1 VARPSE
7 RNGGLKRPLRAK
19 PSLSRKIPVSALVLV
34 HTPEL
39 RVLLL
44 EREDFPGFWQSVT
57 GSQEDAEPLVQ
68 TATRELK
75 EETGID
81 AATYGGV
88 VDWQLSNVYEIY
100 PRWRHR
106 YPEGTTHNTEH
117 VFALEVPHP
126 IPIRLNP
133 REHLSHLWL
142 PWQEAAAKCFSWSN
156 RAAIEA
162 LPARFNPTPTA
173 RSIR

>member
-1 VARPSE
+1 MNDKV
-7 RNGGLKRPLRAK
+7 
-19 PSLSRKIPVSALVLV
+19 PVSTLVLV
-34 HTPEL
+34 HTPDL

-44 EREDFPGFWQSVT
+44 ERADFPGFWQSVT
-57 GSQEDAEPLVQ
+57 GSQEHGESLFE
-68 TATRELK
+68 TATRELM

-88 VDWQLSNVYEIY
+88 VDWHLSNVYEIF

-106 YPEGTTHNTEH
+106 YPAGTTHNTEH
-117 VFALEVPHP
+117 VFALEVPDA
-126 IPIRLNP
+126 IPVRLNP

-142 PWQEAAAKCFSWSN
+142 PWQEAAPKVFSWSN

-162 LPARFNPTPTA
+162 LPARSASTA

>member
-1 VARPSE
+1 MTI
-7 RNGGLKRPLRAK
+7 
-19 PSLSRKIPVSALVLV
+19 LSRKIPISTLVLV
-34 HTPEL
+34 HTPDL

-44 EREDFPGFWQSVT
+44 ERADFSGFWQSVT
-57 GSQEDAEPLVQ
+57 GSQEDGESLAE

-81 AATYGGV
+81 ASDYSGV
-88 VDWQLSNVYEIY
+88 ADWQLANVYEIY

-106 YPEGTTHNTEH
+106 YPEGTTRNTEH

-126 IPIRLNP
+126 IPIHLSP

-142 PWQEAAAKCFSWSN
+142 PWQEAAPKCFSWSN

-162 LPARFNPTPTA
+162 LPAHTA
-173 RSIR
+173 STVRSIR